1 MDGLSAEA
9 MLKQCFV
16 KNENEAEGGGG
27 AGKRE
32 KRQESLFLEKEKN
45 TIEDDNNIVI
55 GSWEE
60 RGKSRQPHHLI
71 DLNYPLSIHAVDTQ
85 VLVP

>member
-1 MDGLSAEA
+1 MKMRRRTEEA
-9 MLKQCFV
+9 RASERKGRRVFFW
-16 KNENEAEGGGG
+16 KK
-27 AGKRE
+27 KR
-32 KRQESLFLEKEKN
+32 
-45 TIEDDNNIVI
+45 IEDDNNIVI